1 MTKAAATFFLRNF
14 AAALIDGDW
23 VGDAMRSRA
32 RTAWPNAA
40 PRQRGWLRNILKA
53 FPDKP
58 EYDALVSWLTEQPR
72 YYLSLVHSDFQSGRG
87 KSITV
92 HLPLA
97 EAGMRTVPVTG
108 ELPAI
113 ATFGQLALHLNLT
126 PGQLT
131 VYADVQR
138 LNRLRK
144 WSDKRCPYRYCLVNK
159 RGLTHQTS
167 VRLGRFLRLV
177 EGESVPPA
185 PAAPTPRSLWR
196 RMLSARTLPPSPVPA
211 VPSPTRPCR
220 LLEIP
225 KPRLK
230 RSQRWILDEIL
241 ALLPVHDASHGFV
254 PGRSIVTNAALHTGQ
269 EVVVRFD
276 LKDFFPSVPA
286 SRVRGVFAKLGY
298 PQSVSRLLMG
308 LCTTVCI
315 EDIEFTDPKLYELCE
330 RPHLPQGAPTSPALA
345 NLCAYRM
352 DCRLAGLAKRF
363 GATYTRYADDLTFSG
378 GHELRRT
385 QLRLRKWVIRVV
397 TEEGF
402 TLNAAKT
409 RVKSQSDRQTVTGLV
424 VNVKPNVRRRDF
436 DLLKAILTNCVRHG
450 PASQNREKLPYFRA
464 HLQGRVAFVA
474 SIHAAHGAKLRAIF
488 DRIVWPDSA

>member
-1 MTKAAATFFLRNF
+1 MTQAAATFFLRNF
-14 AAALIDGDW
+14 AAALVDGEW
-23 VGDAMRSRA
+23 GGQVMHSRA
-32 RTAWPNAA
+32 KTAWPRVA

-53 FPDKP
+53 FPEKP
-58 EYDALVSWLTEQPR
+58 AFDTLVAWLTGQPK
-72 YYLSLVHSDFQSGRG
+72 YCLALIHSNFQSGRG
-87 KSITV
+87 KAITIY
-92 HLPLA
+92 LPREESGA
-97 EAGMRTVPVTG
+97 RTVPVTG

-138 LNRLRK
+138 LNRFRP
-144 WSDKRCPYRYCLVNK
+144 WADSKRSPYRYRVVSK
-159 RGLTHQTS
+159 RSRTLA
-167 VRLGRFLRLV
+167 V
-177 EGESVPPA
+177 VPPVTPTPPVSFWGKLFRA
-185 PAAPTPRSLWR
+185 KPQAAPPRAADTHRVVQYRLLETP
-196 RMLSARTLPPSPVPA
+196 TKF
-211 VPSPTRPCR
+211 R

-241 ALLPVHDASHGFV
+241 ARLPVHDAAHGFV
-254 PGRSIVTNAALHTGQ
+254 PGRSIVTNAALHAGQ
-269 EVVVRFD
+269 KVVVRFD

-308 LCTTVCI
+308 LCTTI
-315 EDIEFTDPKLYELCE
+315 TSEDFDATGLKFGDHCD

-352 DCRLAGLAKRF
+352 DCRLTGLAKRF

-450 PASQNREKLPYFRA
+450 PASQNRDKLPHFRA

-474 SIHAAHGAKLRAIF
+474 SIHAVHGSKLRAIF

>member
-1 MTKAAATFFLRNF
+1 MTQAAATFFLRNF
-14 AAALIDGDW
+14 AAALINGDW
-23 VGDAMRSRA
+23 GGDSMLLRA
-32 RTAWPNAA
+32 RTAWPRAV
-40 PRQRGWLRNILKA
+40 PRRRGWLSRIVKA
-53 FPDKP
+53 FPEKP
-58 EYDALVSWLTEQPR
+58 EYNALVAWLTDQPQ
-72 YYLSLVHSDFQSGRG
+72 YYQAMTQANFESGRG
-87 KSITV
+87 KPITI
-92 HLPLA
+92 HLPPA
-97 EAGMRTVPVTG
+97 ESGTRTVPVTG
-108 ELPAI
+108 ELPTI

-131 VYADVQR
+131 IYADIQR
-138 LNRLRK
+138 LNRLRG
-144 WSDKRCPYRYCLVNK
+144 WSDKRCPYRYCIVSK
-159 RGLTHQTS
+159 RGVAHQTGT
-167 VRLGRFLRLV
+167 RLGRVMRLLDI
-177 EGESVPPA
+177 GSVPL
-185 PAAPTPRSLWR
+185 PTAHPTQNSLWR
-196 RMLSARTLPPSPVPA
+196 RVLSRRTLPPSPVPA
-211 VPSPTRPCR
+211 TPSPTRLCR

-241 ALLPVHDASHGFV
+241 ALLPVHDAAHGFV
-254 PGRSIVTNAALHTGQ
+254 PGRSIMTNAALHTGQ

-315 EDIEFTDPKLYELCE
+315 EDIEFSDPKLSELCE

-378 GHELRRT
+378 DHELRRT

-450 PASQNREKLPYFRA
+450 PASQNRDKLPHYRA

-474 SIHAAHGAKLRAIF
+474 SIHAVHGAKLRAIF
-488 DRIVWPDSA
+488 DRIAWPDSA

>member
-1 MTKAAATFFLRNF
+1 MTQAAATFFLRNF
-14 AAALIDGDW
+14 AAALL
-23 VGDAMRSRA
+23 VGEWTAIHLRKRA
-32 RTAWPNAA
+32 GKAWPRGV
-40 PRQRGWLRNILKA
+40 PRQSGWLRDIRRA
-53 FPDKP
+53 FAFKP
-58 EYDALVSWLTEQPR
+58 TFDELVAWLTEQPA
-72 YYLSLVHSDFQSGRG
+72 YYDAMVSTNFVGERG
-87 KSITV
+87 APIRIF
-92 HLPLA
+92 LPAA
-97 EAGMRTVPVTG
+97 EVGVRTVPVTG
-108 ELPAI
+108 ELPHI

-138 LNRLRK
+138 LNRLRP
-144 WSDKRCPYRYCLVNK
+144 WEDTKRNPYRY
-159 RGLTHQTS
+159 
-167 VRLGRFLRLV
+167 RLV
-177 EGESVPPA
+177 SKRPQTAPISQSVAPPTPPVGFWGKLFGAKPPSA
-185 PAAPTPRSLWR
+185 PAVVADPPRL
-196 RMLSARTLPPSPVPA
+196 VKY
-211 VPSPTRPCR
+211 R

-241 ALLPVHDASHGFV
+241 ALLPVHDAAHGFV
-254 PGRSIVTNAALHTGQ
+254 PGRSILTNAALHTGR

-308 LCTTVCI
+308 LCTTTTTARMDMLGLKSI
-315 EDIEFTDPKLYELCE
+315 DLCE

-345 NLCAYRM
+345 NLCAYRL

-363 GATYTRYADDLTFSG
+363 GANYTRYADDLTFSG
-378 GHELRRT
+378 GLELRRT

-436 DLLKAILTNCVRHG
+436 DLLKATLTNCVRHG
-450 PASQNREKLPYFRA
+450 PASQNRDKLPHFRA

-474 SIHAAHGAKLRAIF
+474 SIHAVHGAKLRAIF
-488 DRIVWPDSA
+488 DLIVWPDSA

>member
-14 AAALIDGDW
+14 AAALTDGEW
-23 VGDAMRSRA
+23 GGNAMRGRA
-32 RTAWPNAA
+32 RTAWPNVAT
-40 PRQRGWLRNILKA
+40 RRRGWLRNILKA
-53 FPDKP
+53 FPNKP
-58 EYDALVSWLTEQPR
+58 TFDVLVAWLTEQPE
-72 YYLSLVHSDFQSGRG
+72 YYNVLVLSGFEDRLRKVGDRRSHVGIF
-87 KSITV
+87 
-92 HLPLA
+92 LPSAVPTICTL
-97 EAGMRTVPVTG
+97 PVTR

-131 VYADVQR
+131 VYADIQR
-138 LNRLRK
+138 RNRFRP
-144 WSDKRCPYRYCLVNK
+144 WADTKRSPYRYRIVCK
-159 RGLTHQTS
+159 RSATA
-167 VRLGRFLRLV
+167 
-177 EGESVPPA
+177 PP
-185 PAAPTPRSLWR
+185 PPLPTP
-196 RMLSARTLPPSPVPA
+196 PPPVGFWGKLFRAKPQVA
-211 VPSPTRPCR
+211 AIQVVDPHRPVKYR

-241 ALLPVHDASHGFV
+241 ALLPVHDAAHGFV

-308 LCTTVCI
+308 LCTTI
-315 EDIEFTDPKLYELCE
+315 TSEDFDATGLKFGDLCQ

-345 NLCAYRM
+345 NLCAYRL
-352 DCRLAGLAKRF
+352 DGRLAGLAKRF
-363 GATYTRYADDLTFSG
+363 AATYTRYADDLTFSG
-378 GHELRRT
+378 DHELRRT

-450 PASQNREKLPYFRA
+450 PAGQNRDKLPHFRA

-474 SIHAAHGAKLRAIF
+474 SIHAVHGAKLRAIF
-488 DRIVWPDSA
+488 ARIVWPDPPAG

>member
-23 VGDAMRSRA
+23 GGESIRSRA
-32 RTAWPNAA
+32 ASAWPRSA
-40 PRQRGWLRNILKA
+40 PRKRGWLGKILKA

-58 EYDALVSWLTEQPR
+58 GFDALVVWLNSQPR
-72 YYLSLVHSDFQSGRG
+72 YHSALVQSNFERGRH

-92 HLPLA
+92 CLPLA
-97 EAGMRTVPVTG
+97 ESGSRTVPVTG

-138 LNRLRK
+138 LNRLRGWADTK
-144 WSDKRCPYRYCLVNK
+144 LSPYRYRIVSK
-159 RGLTHQTS
+159 RS
-167 VRLGRFLRLV
+167 VTAPTTP
-177 EGESVPPA
+177 SVAPPTPPVGFWSKLFTA
-185 PAAPTPRSLWR
+185 QRHAAPTPVVDPHR
-196 RMLSARTLPPSPVPA
+196 PVKY
-211 VPSPTRPCR
+211 R

-230 RSQRWILDEIL
+230 RSQRWILYEIH
-241 ALLPVHDASHGFV
+241 ARLPVHDAAHGFV

-276 LKDFFPSVPA
+276 LKDFFPSVAA

-308 LCTTVCI
+308 LCTTI
-315 EDIEFTDPKLYELCE
+315 TSEEIDTPSMKFTDLCE

-345 NLCAYRM
+345 NLCAYRL
-352 DCRLAGLAKRF
+352 DCRLTGLAKRF

-450 PASQNREKLPYFRA
+450 PASQNRDKLPHFRA

-474 SIHAAHGAKLRAIF
+474 SIHPVRGAKLRAIF
-488 DRIVWPDSA
+488 TRIVWPDSA

>member
-1 MTKAAATFFLRNF
+1 MTNSAATFFLRNF
-14 AAALIDGDW
+14 AAALVDGEW
-23 VGDAMRSRA
+23 AGDAMQSRA
-32 RTAWPNAA
+32 RTAWPNVAT
-40 PRQRGWLRNILKA
+40 RRRGWLRNIVEA
-53 FPDKP
+53 FPEKP
-58 EYDALVSWLTEQPR
+58 EYEALVAWLKGQPA
-72 YYLSLVHSDFQSGRG
+72 YYNVLVLSEFEGRRRWG
-87 KSITV
+87 DRRSHVAIFLPVIVPTV
-92 HLPLA
+92 C
-97 EAGMRTVPVTG
+97 TVPVTG

-138 LNRLRK
+138 RNRFRL
-144 WSDKRCPYRYCLVNK
+144 WSDTTRFPYRYRVVSK
-159 RGLTHQTS
+159 R
-167 VRLGRFLRLV
+167 
-177 EGESVPPA
+177 
-185 PAAPTPRSLWR
+185 PTTR
-196 RMLSARTLPPSPVPA
+196 AA
-211 VPSPTRPCR
+211 VPSLTPTPQVGFWSKLFRAKPQVPPPQVVDPHRAAKYR

-225 KPRLK
+225 MPRLM

-241 ALLPVHDASHGFV
+241 ARLPVHDAAHGFA
-254 PGRSIVTNAALHTGQ
+254 PGRSILTNAALHTGQ

-308 LCTTVCI
+308 LCTTI
-315 EDIEFTDPKLYELCE
+315 TPEDDNDLGLQFGDLCT

-345 NLCAYRM
+345 NLCAYRL

-385 QLRLRKWVIRVV
+385 QQRLRKWVIRVV

-436 DLLKAILTNCVRHG
+436 DLLKATLTNCVRHG
-450 PASQNREKLPYFRA
+450 PASQNRDKLPHFRA
-464 HLQGRVAFVA
+464 HLQGRVGFVA
-474 SIHAAHGAKLRAIF
+474 SIHAVHGAKLRAIF
-488 DRIVWPDSA
+488 ERIVWPDSA

>member
-1 MTKAAATFFLRNF
+1 MTQAAATFFLRNF
-14 AAALIDGDW
+14 AAALVDGEW
-23 VGDAMRSRA
+23 GDRNTYHRA
-32 RTAWPNAA
+32 KSAWPRVAS
-40 PRQRGWLRNILKA
+40 RHRGWLRNIRKA
-53 FPDKP
+53 FPEKP
-58 EYDALVSWLTEQPR
+58 EYDALVSWLAEQPE
-72 YYLSLVHSDFQSGRG
+72 YLHALVNSDFQGGRG
-87 KSITV
+87 KPIIIY
-92 HLPLA
+92 LPHA
-97 EAGMRTVPVTG
+97 EAGACTVHVTG
-108 ELPAI
+108 ALPAI
-113 ATFGQLALHLNLT
+113 ANFGQLALHLNLT

-131 VYADVQR
+131 VYADIQR
-138 LNRLRK
+138 LNRLRP
-144 WSDKRCPYRYCLVNK
+144 WADAKRNPYRYRIVSK
-159 RGLTHQTS
+159 RSATPPP
-167 VRLGRFLRLV
+167 
-177 EGESVPPA
+177 VPPV
-185 PAAPTPRSLWR
+185 PTPFSLWSK
-196 RMLSARTLPPSPVPA
+196 LFTATQPSAPPQVVDPHRYA
-211 VPSPTRPCR
+211 KYR

-241 ALLPVHDASHGFV
+241 ALLPVHDAAHGFV

-298 PQSVSRLLMG
+298 PQCVSRLLMG
-308 LCTTVCI
+308 LCTTI
-315 EDIEFTDPKLYELCE
+315 TPEDDDTSGMGFGSLFCE

-345 NLCAYRM
+345 NLCAYRL

-385 QLRLRKWVIRVV
+385 QQRLRKWVIRVV

-450 PASQNREKLPYFRA
+450 PAAQNRDKLPHFRA
-464 HLQGRVAFVA
+464 YLQGRVAFVA
-474 SIHAAHGAKLRAIF
+474 SIHAVHGAKLRAIF
-488 DRIVWPDSA
+488 ERIVWPDSA